1 MYFYPNSV
9 ILLLLLLEKKLELM
23 HRKGIVFMIAL
34 ALTDVKECMGKLLL
48 SETFDPFYFIEGEI
62 VTFSTFTM
70 DGYLKKDF
78 FDEENAPEREYAL
91 WKDMR
96 EFCFSI
102 IKGKRTPLSFKFVLG
117 LSDSNIE
124 KLLLQ
129 QELDCKPQDVR
140 GLYINLKYDGQNLQC
155 VTGTAMNLFTMD
167 KSLEQAW
174 DKMIQKFFAQ
184 KEIKYEVL

>member
-1 MYFYPNSV
+1 
-9 ILLLLLLEKKLELM
+9 
-23 HRKGIVFMIAL
+23 MIAL

-78 FDEENAPEREYAL
+78 FDGENAPEREYAL
-91 WKDMR
+91 WKDVR

-129 QELDCKPQDVR
+129 QELDFKPQDVR
-140 GLYINLKYDGQNLQC
+140 GLYINLKFDGQNLQC
-155 VTGTAMNLFTMD
+155 ITGTAMNLFTMD

-174 DKMIQKFFAQ
+174 DKMVQRFFTQ